1 MATHDVTFTLP
12 PRKLG
17 RSDVTFQIAR
27 DGETFG
33 TLTVSNGSMVWFP
46 KGASKGRRVGWKK
59 FNELMKEGTEQFERR

>member
-27 DGETFG
+27 DGDTFG
-33 TLTVSNGSMVWFP
+33 TLTVSNGSVVWFP
-46 KGASKGRRVGWKK
+46 RVLPRAA
-59 FNELMKEGTEQFERR
+59 ELGGKSSTN

>member
-27 DGETFG
+27 DGETFA
-33 TLTVSNGSMVWFP
+33 P
-46 KGASKGRRVGWKK
+46 
-59 FNELMKEGTEQFERR
+59 